1 MGVTIPSAAGEVKEV
16 YEEISNSLR
25 FNDGDD
31 PYLNRTMAAGT
42 SRRIFT
48 FSTWIK
54 RSTLGSFQYVFTN
67 SPQSSFDA
75 VRINNDDTL
84 DIRLKNN
91 DFTVRTNRVYRDVT
105 AWYHIVVAVDTTQST
120 DSNRVKIYTN
130 GSLETSLAGTTYPT
144 ENYDTSFGVNGQG
157 YQVSANTWGPDQAF
171 DGYMTETHFI
181 DGTAKASTDFGEFDD
196 NGVWIPKR
204 YTGTYGTNGFYLE
217 FKQTGTSAN
226 SSGIGADTSGN
237 DNHFTPSNLAATD
250 VTTDTCTNN
259 FATLNPLE
267 RTNNITFSEG
277 NTKIVGTS
285 SANYSGSAGTIAP
298 TSGKWYC
305 EVKVTDAANL
315 QIGALIPN
323 TSDIG
328 DATSNADGGMY
339 YHYENIYWQDNN
351 TAIKVVNTSASV
363 GNASVTGGSNS
374 VNTYTTNDIISMAL
388 DMDNGRIYFA
398 KNGTYENSGNPAS
411 GTNAFSLPT
420 NYADGMT
427 FYAGLDAAT
436 AEFNF
441 GNPPYAISSGNTDG
455 KYGNFEYAPPSGYYA
470 LCTKR
475 LAEFG

>member
-1 MGVTIPSAAGEVKEV
+1 
-16 YEEISNSLR
+16 
-25 FNDGDD
+25 
-31 PYLNRTMAAGT
+31 
-42 SRRIFT
+42 
-48 FSTWIK
+48 
-54 RSTLGSFQYVFTN
+54 
-67 SPQSSFDA
+67 
-75 VRINNDDTL
+75 
-84 DIRLKNN
+84 
-91 DFTVRTNRVYRDVT
+91 
-105 AWYHIVVAVDTTQST
+105 
-120 DSNRVKIYTN
+120 
-130 GSLETSLAGTTYPT
+130 
-144 ENYDTSFGVNGQG
+144 
-157 YQVSANTWGPDQAF
+157 
-171 DGYMTETHFI
+171 
-181 DGTAKASTDFGEFDD
+181 
-196 NGVWIPKR
+196 
-204 YTGTYGTNGFYLE
+204 
-217 FKQTGTSAN
+217 
-226 SSGIGADTSGN
+226 
-237 DNHFTPSNLAATD
+237 
-250 VTTDTCTNN
+250 DTCTNN

-328 DATSNADGGMY
+328 DATGNADGGMY

-436 AEFNF
+436 AEINF
-441 GNPPYAISSGNTDG
+441 GNPSFAISSGNTDG
-455 KYGNFEYAPPSGYYA
+455 KYGNF
-470 LCTKR
+470 
-475 LAEFG
+475 